1 MPLFFI
7 SAGIVFLVA
16 ALRGTL
22 TDNGQQKGLLSLL
35 QGDFVGQN
43 NFLIWIA
50 AIAGIGAVGY
60 IKPFQTI
67 ANWMLALV
75 LLSLFLAHS
84 GFFAQFVAAIQT
96 TQGAGP
102 ALSQSPLKLQAP
114 QAVTLTGPLQLSGSL
129 NSTLP
134 NVTLGA

>member
-1 MPLFFI
+1 MPLFLI
-7 SAGIVFLVA
+7 AAGIVFLVA

-22 TDNGQQKGLLSLL
+22 SDNGNQKGLLSLL

-43 NFLIWIA
+43 NFIIWIA

-60 IKPFQTI
+60 IKPFQTA

-75 LLSLFLAHS
+75 LLSLFLSHS

-96 TQGAGP
+96 TQNTGS

-114 QAVTLTGPLQLSGSL
+114 QTVSLTGPLQLSGSL
-129 NSTLP
+129 SNVLP
-134 NVTLGA
+134 NVTQGP

>member
-1 MPLFFI
+1 MPLFLLAI
-7 SAGIVFLVA
+7 GIVFLVA

-22 TDNGQQKGLLSLL
+22 DDKDNKPGLFSLL
-35 QGDFVGQN
+35 QDDFLGQN

-60 IKPFQTI
+60 IKPFQTA

-75 LLSLFLAHS
+75 LLSLFLSHS

-96 TQGAGP
+96 TQHQQVTSSSKQQSST
-102 ALSQSPLKLQAP
+102 ALP
-114 QAVTLTGPLQLSGSL
+114 GPLQLG
-129 NSTLP
+129 TLQGP
-134 NVTLGA
+134 